1 MGACPPSGRGG
12 GQGVNS
18 AGRRKLRSGEG
29 GRASRR
35 TWGEAAAGEAAGA
48 SASPLLHL
56 RMDVSREELALSCGV
71 QHVSAT
77 LCEIP
82 RIRSFGIDLLLELFK
97 MSSGLT
103 EEQKRRIEENRRLA
117 LARRAER
124 LAAQGAGHVGIAA
137 PPQKGQGLGNPGSS
151 KEENNHV
158 GFTGQH
164 QQTPDTPVEQRSCL
178 QKGYNHYPANQQMAG
193 SHREQ
198 QKSCSEDSEQASGL
212 KQFPAMIPNSLS
224 YSHKHYLD
232 AGSQEHGQHTSVNH
246 GTFQQ
251 LQCCP
256 AFKNPTGPPH
266 PRFTDNGHP
275 DGSKDLQ
282 TQNKSAIEYVSPP
295 SSAALSNSEML
306 ININRRTERT
316 GGGFVSQASGGI
328 QKLTSSAGA
337 VSAFEAH
344 KKANVTKGKCVKYG
358 EDRFQVEIGYNAEL
372 IAVFKK
378 VPSKAYD
385 PAMKK
390 WNFSMEDY
398 SSVLEAANQLSSV
411 ILAPLEGKNV
421 VGLASGSHFIGSG
434 VDVKSLLKMCKNWKK
449 SSALVKGKCV
459 LISRLRFEVDIGYS
473 AEVIGVF
480 KKMDS
485 RNYVEALLSLMSVE
499 VEPLPE
505 AIIKTFAAQLQRSPS
520 LTDIPDADLSVVDS
534 KIVTSLMPFQ
544 REGVNFAISRKGR
557 LLLADDM
564 GLGKTIQAICIAA
577 YYQQEWPLLVVTPS
591 SVRFTWAEAFERW
604 LPSLSPGS
612 TNVIVSGKDNLTGS
626 LINIISFDLLSRMD
640 KQLKNTFQVVIVD
653 ESHFLKNTK
662 TARCQAAMPLLK
674 FVLNG
679 RLEDMSQPLAAKRVI
694 LLSGTPAMSRPA
706 ELYTQIAAVQPTF
719 FPQFHSF
726 GLRYCDAKKMPW
738 GWDYSGSSNLTE
750 LKILLEESIMIR
762 RLKSDVLSQLPAK
775 QRKMVVVAL
784 EGISAK
790 TKAALAAEA
799 KKMAKGYESKQQEK
813 EGLLVYFSRTAEAK
827 IRSVVEYILELL
839 ESGNNKFL
847 VFAHHKIMLDAVA
860 AELKKKHIEHIRI
873 DGSTSSAERQSLC
886 QKFQLAEKHAVA
898 VLSLTAANMGLTLC
912 AADLVVFAE
921 LFWNPGILIQAEDR
935 AHRIGQTSSVNVHYL
950 VAKGTAD
957 DYLWPMIQE
966 KIKVLGEAGLSE
978 TNFSETAE
986 STNYCPKPD
995 PKQKTIYDLFQKTFS
1010 ESRDDADDVLFL
1022 EAADA
1027 GCVDTFP
1034 VPVLISTCCFI
1045 LFKNQSCSSFWFASQ
1060 QAKRTKKVGIVGKY
1074 GTRYGAS
1081 LRKMV
1086 KKIEISQHAKYT
1098 CSFCGKTKMKR
1109 KAVGIWHCGSCM
1121 KTVAGGAWTYNTT
1134 SAVTVKSAIRRLKEL
1149 KDQ

>member
-1 MGACPPSGRGG
+1 
-12 GQGVNS
+12 
-18 AGRRKLRSGEG
+18 
-29 GRASRR
+29 
-35 TWGEAAAGEAAGA
+35 
-48 SASPLLHL
+48 
-56 RMDVSREELALSCGV
+56 
-71 QHVSAT
+71 
-77 LCEIP
+77 
-82 RIRSFGIDLLLELFK
+82 

-124 LAAQGAGHVGIAA
+124 LAAQRAGHVGIAA
-137 PPQKGQGLGNPGSS
+137 APQKEQSLGSWGNS

-158 GFTGQH
+158 RFTSQH
-164 QQTPDTPVEQRSCL
+164 RQNPNTPVEQKSCL
-178 QKGYNHYPANQQMAG
+178 QTGYDHYTANQQMAG

-198 QKSCSEDSEQASGL
+198 QK
-212 KQFPAMIPNSLS
+212 S

-232 AGSQEHGQHTSVNH
+232 AGSQEHGQNTLINH

-251 LQCCP
+251 PKFYP

-266 PRFTDNGHP
+266 PRLIDNGHP

-282 TQNKSAIEYVSPP
+282 TQNKSAIKCVSPP
-295 SSAALSNSEML
+295 SSATLSDSEML
-306 ININRRTERT
+306 INRPIERT
-316 GGGFVSQASGGI
+316 GGGFVSQASGGM
-328 QKLTSSAGA
+328 QELTSSAGVGSTFGA
-337 VSAFEAH
+337 ASH
-344 KKANVTKGKCVKYG
+344 KKANNVTKGKCVKYG

-390 WNFSMEDY
+390 WNFSMEHY
-398 SSVLEAANQLSSV
+398 SSLLEAANQLSSV
-411 ILAPLEGKNV
+411 ILAPLEGENV
-421 VGLASGSHFIGSG
+421 VGLASSSHFAGSG

-449 SSALVKGKCV
+449 PSALVKGKCV

-480 KKMDS
+480 KQMDS
-485 RNYVEALLSLMSVE
+485 RNYDMNTRKWNFLLEDYPKLMEVLLSLMSIE

-505 AIIKTFAAQLQRSPS
+505 AVIKTFAAQLQRSPS
-520 LTDIPDADLSVVDS
+520 QTDIPDANLSVVDS

-544 REGVNFAISRKGR
+544 REGVNFAISRNGR

-591 SVRFTWAEAFERW
+591 SVRFTWAEAFHRW
-604 LPSLSPGS
+604 LPSLSSGS

-640 KQLKNTFQVVIVD
+640 KQLKSTFQVVIVD

-674 FVLNG
+674 
-679 RLEDMSQPLAAKRVI
+679 AAKRVI

-726 GLRYCDAKKMPW
+726 GLRYCDARKMPW

-750 LKILLEESIMIR
+750 LKLLLEESIMIR

-775 QRKMVVVAL
+775 QRKMVVVAP

-790 TKAALAAEA
+790 TKAVLAAEA
-799 KKMAKGYESKQQEK
+799 KKMAKGYESRKQEK
-813 EGLLVYFSRTAEAK
+813 EALLVFFSRTAEAK
-827 IRSVVEYILELL
+827 IRSVIEYILELL

-847 VFAHHKIMLDAVA
+847 VFAHHKIMLDAIV
-860 AELKKKHIEHIRI
+860 AELKKKHVEHIRI

-886 QKFQLAEKHAVA
+886 QKFQFSEKQAVA
-898 VLSLTAANMGLTLC
+898 VLSLTAANMGLTLS

-986 STNYCPKPD
+986 STNYYPKPD

-1010 ESRDDADDVLFL
+1010 ESRDDTDDVFFL

-1027 GCVDTFP
+1027 GSEFDSGSA
-1034 VPVLISTCCFI
+1034 L
-1045 LFKNQSCSSFWFASQ
+1045 QDREA
-1060 QAKRTKKVGIVGKY
+1060 
-1074 GTRYGAS
+1074 
-1081 LRKMV
+1081 
-1086 KKIEISQHAKYT
+1086 ET
-1098 CSFCGKTKMKR
+1098 CSVSPKKKR
-1109 KAVGIWHCGSCM
+1109 RV
-1121 KTVAGGAWTYNTT
+1121 
-1134 SAVTVKSAIRRLKEL
+1134 EE
-1149 KDQ
+1149 

>member
-1 MGACPPSGRGG
+1 M
-12 GQGVNS
+12 
-18 AGRRKLRSGEG
+18 L
-29 GRASRR
+29 
-35 TWGEAAAGEAAGA
+35 
-48 SASPLLHL
+48 
-56 RMDVSREELALSCGV
+56 
-71 QHVSAT
+71 
-77 LCEIP
+77 
-82 RIRSFGIDLLLELFK
+82 
-97 MSSGLT
+97 SGLT
-103 EEQKRRIEENRRLA
+103 EEQKRRIEENRRIA

-124 LAAQGAGHVGIAA
+124 LAAQRAGQVGIAA
-137 PPQKGQGLGNPGSS
+137 PQVKEQSPSNWENS

-158 GFTGQH
+158 RFTSQH
-164 QQTPDTPVEQRSCL
+164 QQNPNTPAEQKSCL
-178 QKGYNHYPANQQMAG
+178 QKGYNHCTANQQMAG
-193 SHREQ
+193 SYREQ
-198 QKSCSEDSEQASGL
+198 QKSCSEDSEQGSGL
-212 KQFPAMIPNSLS
+212 KQFPATIPNSLS
-224 YSHKHYLD
+224 NSHKHYWD
-232 AGSQEHGQHTSVNH
+232 AGSQEHGQHALVNL

-251 LQCCP
+251 PKCYP
-256 AFKNPTGPPH
+256 AFKNPPGPPH
-266 PRFTDNGHP
+266 TRLIDSRHP

-282 TQNKSAIEYVSPP
+282 SQNKSAIKYIPPP
-295 SSAALSNSEML
+295 SSADLSDSEML
-306 ININRRTERT
+306 INTSSLTERK
-316 GGGFVSQASGGI
+316 GGGFVSQASGRM
-328 QKLTSSAGA
+328 QKLTGSAGIC
-337 VSAFEAH
+337 STFEAASC
-344 KKANVTKGKCVKYG
+344 KKANNVTKGKCVKYG

-390 WNFSMEDY
+390 WNFSLQDY

-411 ILAPLEGKNV
+411 ILAPLEGENA
-421 VGLASGSHFIGSG
+421 VGLASGSHFVGSG

-449 SSALVKGKCV
+449 PSALVRGKCV
-459 LISRLRFEVDIGYS
+459 LVSRLRFEVDIGYS

-480 KKMDS
+480 KQMDS
-485 RNYVEALLSLMSVE
+485 RNYDMNTRKWNFLLQDYPKLMEVLLSLVSVE

-505 AIIKTFAAQLQRSPS
+505 AVIKTFAAQLQRSPS
-520 LTDIPDADLSVVDS
+520 QTDIPDADLSVVDS

-544 REGVNFAISRKGR
+544 REGVNFAIFRNGR

-591 SVRFTWAEAFERW
+591 SVRFTWAEAFHRW

-640 KQLKNTFQVVIVD
+640 KQLKSTFQVVIVD

-674 FVLNG
+674 
-679 RLEDMSQPLAAKRVI
+679 AAKRVI

-706 ELYTQIAAVQPTF
+706 ELYTQIAAVQPSF

-726 GLRYCDAKKMPW
+726 GLRYCDARKMPW

-775 QRKMVVVAL
+775 QRKMVVVAP

-790 TKAALAAEA
+790 TKAVLAAEA
-799 KKMAKGYESKQQEK
+799 KKMAKGYASKQQEK
-813 EGLLVYFSRTAEAK
+813 EALLVFFSRTAEAK

-839 ESGNNKFL
+839 ESGHNKFL
-847 VFAHHKIMLDAVA
+847 VFAHHKIMLDAVV
-860 AELKKKHIEHIRI
+860 AELKKKHVEHIRI

-886 QKFQLAEKHAVA
+886 QKFQFSEKQAVA
-898 VLSLTAANMGLTLC
+898 VLSLTAANMGLTLS

-986 STNYCPKPD
+986 STNYYPKPD
-995 PKQKTIYDLFQKTFS
+995 PKQRTIYDLFQRTFS
-1010 ESRDDADDVLFL
+1010 ESRDDADDILLL

-1027 GCVDTFP
+1027 
-1034 VPVLISTCCFI
+1034 
-1045 LFKNQSCSSFWFASQ
+1045 SCEFDSDSALQ
-1060 QAKRTKKVGIVGKY
+1060 DREEK
-1074 GTRYGAS
+1074 
-1081 LRKMV
+1081 
-1086 KKIEISQHAKYT
+1086 T
-1098 CSFCGKTKMKR
+1098 CSVSPKKKPRIEEFF
-1109 KAVGIWHCGSCM
+1109 
-1121 KTVAGGAWTYNTT
+1121 
-1134 SAVTVKSAIRRLKEL
+1134 E
-1149 KDQ
+1149 